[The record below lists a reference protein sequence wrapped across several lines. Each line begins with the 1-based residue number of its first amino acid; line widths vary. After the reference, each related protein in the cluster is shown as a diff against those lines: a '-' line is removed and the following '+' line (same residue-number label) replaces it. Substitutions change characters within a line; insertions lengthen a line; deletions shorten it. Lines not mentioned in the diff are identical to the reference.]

1 MKLNNGIKNIE
12 RKKDTGISER
22 VLDVLRGG
30 IKENGDREKETERE
44 KVRGGKRKVI
54 SYDKKEEKG

>member
-44 KVRGGKRKVI
+44 KVRGGK
-54 SYDKKEEKG
+54 KKSNFL